1 MASNWQFPI
10 IRNLRLPS
18 PIMAAHTSVREY
30 CTLLAKS
37 KLLPVEEVE
46 SVYKRWKE
54 ESHGQDDQVD
64 SICKFLVSRRSLTE
78 WQAAMLRRG
87 RPDGFFI
94 AGYKI
99 LDQIGKGQMG
109 GVYKAVHNLGQ
120 TVALKILPSSKAKD
134 QHILGRFQRESRLLT
149 QLDHPNVVRAFQVG
163 EMGGINYIAMEFIE
177 GETLDET
184 LNRRKRLPWA
194 EAVRLVHQA
203 LSGLQHL
210 YERRMIHRDVK
221 PANMMLTPAPGRHD
235 STWECTLKILD
246 IGLGRE
252 LFDDFTPEGQ
262 IETQL
267 TVEGSVLGTPDYLA
281 PEQAKD
287 ARSADIRADI
297 YSIGCVLF
305 HCLCGH
311 SPFPDSNIM
320 SQMLKHA
327 TEKPPLISSIVADVP
342 PGLQAVLDTMLA
354 KFPDDRYAT
363 PAAAAAA
370 LTPFMASSG
379 TAPMAASLVPGYK
392 EWLETESQ
400 LEIPKVIAA
409 PTAAASKP
417 SPAPG
422 STGPVKPGTAT
433 APAFVPSP
441 TQGSSG
447 PNKPGTAPAP
457 ALVTTPAPAKDA
469 IAARNSN
476 KLSSTNVHRPVPV
489 APARPPAPTRPIPLE
504 EVDVE
509 LVADPG
515 IAPLPIPVP
524 AEPQIIKVKDNRP
537 LYEFDRRDWIMLAS
551 GATGVLAAV
560 GIGYGLARLLRK
572 KPEEPT
578 EES

>member
-1 MASNWQFPI
+1 MAS
-10 IRNLRLPS
+10 
-18 PIMAAHTSVREY
+18 HTSVRDY
-30 CTLLAKS
+30 SALLAKS

-54 ESHGQDDQVD
+54 ETHGQDDQVD
-64 SICKFLVSRRSLTE
+64 SFCKFLVSRRALTE

-99 LDQIGKGQMG
+99 LDRIGKGQMG

-120 TVALKILPSSKAKD
+120 IVALKILPSSKAKD
-134 QHILGRFQRESRLLT
+134 QHILGRFQREARLLT

-163 EMGGINYIAMEFIE
+163 EGSGINYIAMEFIE
-177 GETLDET
+177 GESLDET
-184 LNRRKRLPWA
+184 LTRRKRLPWA
-194 EAVRLVHQA
+194 ETVRLVHQA

-221 PANMMLTPAPGRHD
+221 PANMMLTPAPGKHD

-305 HCLCGH
+305 HCVCGH
-311 SPFPDSNIM
+311 PPFPDSNIM

-327 TEKPPLISSIVADVP
+327 TENPPLLSSIVADVP
-342 PGLQAVLDTMLA
+342 PGLQSVLDAMLA

-363 PAAAAAA
+363 PAAAADA
-370 LTPFMASSG
+370 LIPFMAASG
-379 TAPMAASLVPGYK
+379 VAPVPASLVPGYK
-392 EWLETESQ
+392 EWLETESH
-400 LEIPKVIAA
+400 LEMPRIL
-409 PTAAASKP
+409 
-417 SPAPG
+417 
-422 STGPVKPGTAT
+422 AT
-433 APAFVPSP
+433 APAPPGKSNP
-441 TQGSSG
+441 THPASG
-447 PNKPGTAPAP
+447 TVNKLGTAPAP
-457 ALVTTPAPAKDA
+457 ALIMTPAPVRDA
-469 IAARNSN
+469 AASRSPSKATPTQIN
-476 KLSSTNVHRPVPV
+476 RPLPS
-489 APARPPAPTRPIPLE
+489 AQARPQAPIRPTPMD

-515 IAPLPIPVP
+515 PAPTPIPIST
-524 AEPQIIKVKDNRP
+524 ESQIIKVKDDRP

-560 GIGYGLARLLRK
+560 GVGYGLARLLRK
-572 KPEEPT
+572 KPEELRT
-578 EES
+578 ESEE